1 MKLPTSYGSNKTTF
15 GSPSAPASSDT
26 LMQFVPESV
35 RPMVQ
40 AAQQMRADQSAAFQQ
55 QLAQQQAALDE
66 QIAVKQAQ
74 LDKYASEIPE
84 ETRQY
89 PAFQHAYQ
97 REKMLADIDY
107 AKQSAR
113 LKMFGQPTAVV
124 EQRLKQVDDDF
135 KQYANLLKP
144 FEETQGYEQ
153 ASKNWQYLRG
163 KKDILTNLN
172 SLLGKAQDIYQQSVV
187 AEREGNAE
195 LAASLRK
202 QVTDFSS
209 QSIAKALNS
218 AITSSDAIS
227 VGELLTKFPQL
238 VTAGQQSQLQKVSPF
253 SPKMLIARWL
263 DMDKK
268 EKAGLAD
275 QFVEVFQS
283 DPEGF
288 LKNAIEASNIF
299 SNTFNSSLKEQ
310 VINPTSPGV
319 AKKMGAVPIQEIV
332 NLISPSEQQKPNP
345 LYTPNPFGTTIS
357 TGAGTMTSS
366 APQMSGQAFMQAPVK
381 QPEQSPL
388 NQRVGGPTLFRIEP
402 RR

>member
-15 GSPSAPASSDT
+15 GSPSAPVSSDT

-135 KQYANLLKP
+135 KQYGDLIKP
-144 FEETQGYEQ
+144 FKETQQ
-153 ASKNWQYLRG
+153 FKDADKNWTEL
-163 KKDILTNLN
+163 KDVNKRITLVTSAVN
-172 SLLGKAQDIYQQSVV
+172 KAQDLLKTD
-187 AEREGNAE
+187 ER
-195 LAASLRK
+195 AALRHMRTNLIK
-202 QVTDFSS
+202 P
-209 QSIAKALNS
+209 LNS
-218 AITSSDAIS
+218 ILSNDAIQLSEMLIRYNDLLNAPETSQLSGKSIFNPTTWFNKYSDADDK
-227 VGELLTKFPQL
+227 VKENMLDELGLRVFNANPKRFL
-238 VTAGQQSQLQKVSPF
+238 ETAINGVNGYMDGYNT
-253 SPKMLIARWL
+253 ML
-263 DMDKK
+263 K
-268 EKAGLAD
+268 
-275 QFVEVFQS
+275 Q
-283 DPEGF
+283 
-288 LKNAIEASNIF
+288 
-299 SNTFNSSLKEQ
+299 Q
-310 VINPTSPGV
+310 VIDTTSPGV
-319 AKKMGAVPIQEIV
+319 ARSMGAVLMEPIKQAEDKNQPPAV
-332 NLISPSEQQKPNP
+332 FPQQSIPFQSQP
-345 LYTPNPFGTTIS
+345 VQGGASQMPAPQATPFGAPPP
-357 TGAGTMTSS
+357 GA
-366 APQMSGQAFMQAPVK
+366 VRIK
-381 QPEQSPL
+381 Q
-388 NQRVGGPTLFRIEP
+388 R
-402 RR
+402 